1 MLEYGGRLA
10 DWFGSMNYPISTY
23 LARLFTQNHQLGGG
37 RVGRKPLFTFTILL
51 QGKIGTGRT
60 VSKFIFRGF

>member
-37 RVGRKPLFTFTILL
+37 RGVGRKPLFTL
-51 QGKIGTGRT
+51 QY
-60 VSKFIFRGF
+60 FFRAK